1 MKHVM
6 SDAVMG
12 QPTGGSAGKW
22 IRQTGP
28 QPALSHRKQ
37 TGSVARREGGAA
49 AENTSVVPLPSSM
62 LQRKR
67 SSESTALGQM
77 CRWQDDVWAYGDGE
91 VCDGGQSGVRNPSG
105 PA

>member
-6 SDAVMG
+6 DAAVMG
-12 QPTGGSAGKW
+12 ADGWWSAGKR

-37 TGSVARREGGAA
+37 SGGVARGEGGVA
-49 AENTSVVPLPSSM
+49 AENTSVVPLPTSM

-77 CRWQDDVWAYGDGE
+77 CRWQDDVRAYGDGE
-91 VCDGGQSGVRNPSG
+91 VCDGGQSGARNPSG